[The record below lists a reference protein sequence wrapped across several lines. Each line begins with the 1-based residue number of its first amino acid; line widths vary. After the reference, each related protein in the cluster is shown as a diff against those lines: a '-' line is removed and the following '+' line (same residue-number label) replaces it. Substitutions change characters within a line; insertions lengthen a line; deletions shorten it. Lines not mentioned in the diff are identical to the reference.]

1 MKFKVLFRRP
11 GLNSYSS
18 IGGNLKS
25 LINET
30 INLYRSRKGDEQMNA
45 IVSGLRE
52 MESLFRSHYAFEIR
66 DRDIL
71 DIGSGQLLIQPR
83 YFATQNRVTGIDL
96 DVIAQGIRPGQYVR
110 MLRLNGGELEWYD
123 LEELLINHIK
133 VIWRK

>member
-1 MKFKVLFRRP
+1 M
-11 GLNSYSS
+11 NSYSS

>member
-1 MKFKVLFRRP
+1 M
-11 GLNSYSS
+11 NSYSS

-25 LINET
+25 LTNET
-30 INLYRSRKGDEQMNA
+30 INLYRSRKGYEQMNA

-52 MESLFRSHYAFEIR
+52 MESLIRPHYAFEIR

-96 DVIAQGIRPGQYVR
+96 DVIAQGIRPSQYVR
-110 MLRLNGGELEWYD
+110 MLRLNGGELEGYD
-123 LEELLINHIK
+123 LEELLFNHIK